1 MYRDGIGFL
10 NCKYHFADGTFKRCP
25 GFFNLSVNVYVDLL
39 QKIIK
44 LATMEAESQ
53 NTENWFIFCNLLN
66 QVITLFFSRQEKYNP
81 SRWCAD
87 EGKGLTKA
95 LKQ

>member
-1 MYRDGIGFL
+1 MDRDGIGFL

-25 GFFNLSVNVYVDLL
+25 GFFNLSVHVYDDLL

-53 NTENWFIFCNLLN
+53 NTEN
-66 QVITLFFSRQEKYNP
+66 
-81 SRWCAD
+81 
-87 EGKGLTKA
+87 
-95 LKQ
+95 